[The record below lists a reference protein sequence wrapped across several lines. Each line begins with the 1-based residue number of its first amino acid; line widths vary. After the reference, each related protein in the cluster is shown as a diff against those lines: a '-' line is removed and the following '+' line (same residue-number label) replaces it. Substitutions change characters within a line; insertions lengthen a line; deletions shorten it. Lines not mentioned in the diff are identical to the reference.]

1 MLLGELEKRKNDEG
15 RNKENEE
22 GSSGENLQ
30 EYVQLIK
37 NQETIIRELEEQ
49 LRQKNHQLR
58 QGVMN

>member
-1 MLLGELEKRKNDEG
+1 MGELEKRKNDEG
-15 RNKENEE
+15 RNKGNEE
-22 GSSGENLQ
+22 GASGENLQ